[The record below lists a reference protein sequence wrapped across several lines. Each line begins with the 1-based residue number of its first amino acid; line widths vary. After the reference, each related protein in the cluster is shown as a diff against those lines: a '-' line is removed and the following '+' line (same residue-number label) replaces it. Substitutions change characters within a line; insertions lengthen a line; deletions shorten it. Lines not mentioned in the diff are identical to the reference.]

1 MEKKGYSLLHVI
13 IIIVVT
19 SIISGITTGVIFTK
33 STTSNEG
40 ISYSKLIVDE
50 NIQEFLDVYSKI
62 VDEYY
67 EEVNKSEMIQSAIT
81 GMMEYLDESYTTYL
95 NEDEASS
102 LINQLNS
109 TYEGIGITI
118 KDGKVLNV
126 LKNSPAEEAGVL
138 SGDVIVNINGVS
150 VEGKSADEIVSLIKD
165 NSQNVIMSVYR
176 NGVPL
181 TFNMSM
187 KELAVPSVTYNLV
200 ENTSI
205 GYLQLSVFSKTL
217 GEEVDYAISNL
228 KNLGMQKLIIDL
240 RGNTGGYLDQA
251 YDTASLFLQ
260 KGKVIYTLE
269 TKDGIESYYDENE
282 KQENVPL
289 VILVNKSTASAS
301 EILAAAM
308 KDSYGATIVGTTT
321 YGKGKVQHTY
331 SLNDGGL
338 VKYTSSKWLRPNG
351 TCIDTVGI
359 VPDYIIENEY
369 IYDETDPDNPVVTEI
384 IDNQLNKAIELL
396 SV

>member
-40 ISYSKLIVDE
+40 VSYSKLIVDE
-50 NIQEFLDVYSKI
+50 DIQEFLDVYSKI

-67 EEVNKSEMIQSAIT
+67 EEVNKDEMIQSAIT

-95 NEDEASS
+95 NENEANS
-102 LINQLNS
+102 LINQLNG

-126 LKNSPAEEAGVL
+126 LKNSPAAEAGVL
-138 SGDVIVNINGVS
+138 SGDVIANVNGIS
-150 VEGKSADEIVSLIKD
+150 VEGKTADEIVTLIKE
-165 NSQNVIMSVYR
+165 NSQNVVLNVYR
-176 NGVPL
+176 NGLPL
-181 TFNMSM
+181 AFNMSM
-187 KELAVPSVTYNLV
+187 KELAVPSVTYNLID
-200 ENTSI
+200 NTNI
-205 GYLQLSVFSKTL
+205 GYLQISVFSKTL
-217 GEEVDYAISNL
+217 GDEVDYAIYNL
-228 KNLGMQKLIIDL
+228 KNLGMQKLIVDL

-260 KGKVIYTLE
+260 KGKVIYSLE
-269 TKDGIESYYDENE
+269 TKDGIETYSDDDE
-282 KQENVPL
+282 KQEALPIIV
-289 VILVNKSTASAS
+289 LVNKSTASAS
-301 EILAAAM
+301 EILAAAL

-331 SLNDGGL
+331 SLDDGGL
-338 VKYTSSKWLRPNG
+338 VKYTSSKWLRPDG
-351 TCIDTVGI
+351 TCIDTIGI

-369 IYDETDPDNPVVTEI
+369 IYDETDPENPVVTDI

-396 SV
+396 SL